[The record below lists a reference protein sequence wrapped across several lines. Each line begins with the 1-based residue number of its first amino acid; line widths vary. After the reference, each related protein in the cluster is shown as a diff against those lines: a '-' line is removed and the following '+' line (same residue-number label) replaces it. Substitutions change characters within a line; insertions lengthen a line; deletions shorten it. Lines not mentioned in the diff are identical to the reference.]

1 MRSRRSVVP
10 AASMAAGRLA
20 GDWLRARFG
29 AVPLVRWS
37 ACLAAAGLVVALVVP
52 WPLVAIAGFGVVGL
66 GLANL
71 VPVFFGAA
79 GRIPGQAP
87 GAAIAARHCV
97 QMTREIIV
105 DQPPSPMHPALVT
118 LLEQVIARR
127 GRSQRRLIS
136 GPGHDAMV
144 IARRFPT
151 GVDGL
156 GQIRMEFGC

>member
-1 MRSRRSVVP
+1 
-10 AASMAAGRLA
+10 MAAGRLA

-52 WPLVAIAGFGVVGL
+52 WPLVAIAGFGLVGL

-87 GAAIAARHCV
+87 GAAIAALATIGYSGFV
-97 QMTREIIV
+97 V
-105 DQPPSPMHPALVT
+105 GPALHRCSSR
-118 LLEQVIARR
+118 IARACGSRLGLIVLACVAIALAAGIAEPAR
-127 GRSQRRLIS
+127 GRKEEER
-136 GPGHDAMV
+136 A
-144 IARRFPT
+144 
-151 GVDGL
+151 
-156 GQIRMEFGC
+156 